1 MLGNSLLNGDLYLQA
16 WCQMWPLSHLDMA
29 TSWRRFIGA
38 KITLKLLLVSYAG
51 DNRLC
56 NLLPLTTELQIT
68 FDGLK
73 IVS

>member
-16 WCQMWPLSHLDMA
+16 WCQMWPLSHLDMG
-29 TSWRRFIGA
+29 RMFIGA
-38 KITLKLLLVSYAG
+38 NITLKLLVVSYAG